1 MTDQVISFSTEGYGR
16 IFFFSSK
23 SLLENA
29 IAANPD
35 MKAVI
40 GLDSNSQSIDG
51 VFAALQKNPINA
63 EPVTEIFQLNGFCE
77 LWVFQTK
84 SALES
89 VAAAMP
95 EMIVPIIGAD
105 KSSLDKDFPNVFI
118 ALRKTGKAHH

>member
-51 VFAALQKNPINA
+51 VFAALQRVSP
-63 EPVTEIFQLNGFCE
+63 
-77 LWVFQTK
+77 
-84 SALES
+84 
-89 VAAAMP
+89 P
-95 EMIVPIIGAD
+95 ED
-105 KSSLDKDFPNVFI
+105 K
-118 ALRKTGKAHH
+118 